1 MSATTA
7 PVTLRSAI
15 LTGVA
20 TALVGVLLCLAAVV
34 LAGASPDL
42 DALRVA
48 TRAWLV
54 AHGSGVS
61 AAGVDY
67 TVLPLGGV
75 LAAVALVAVPTAAVA
90 ARRDVPEPGVLL
102 AGTAG
107 AYGVVAALAAA
118 LAGTGGDEVTIG
130 LVRGTFA
137 AFVVAAIGA
146 WAGISVHA
154 RHRVRWWPTENA
166 AVRAVVRAAAAGVAS
181 LLLAAA
187 VLYVVLLAVH
197 LPRAAD
203 LWAGLAPTGTG
214 AVGLAAVSVAVVP
227 NLVLWT
233 LSAMIGPGFAL
244 GADTSVD
251 LTGVHLGAVPALPTL
266 AAVPSPGE
274 LPGWTV
280 LLGLVPLLA
289 GAWAGWRLQAPEG
302 TGLPER
308 IGLGAASGAV
318 AGAAAGVL
326 VAVSGGSVGA
336 QRLADVGP
344 PAWTPLLVAVPV
356 LALGGALGQALT
368 HYRDVRAGHD
378 DAPADRPS
386 RRPRLR
392 FRDEPAGPARRDR

>member
-20 TALVGVLLCLAAVV
+20 TALAGILLCLAVVV

-48 TRAWLV
+48 SRAWLV

-61 AAGVDY
+61 ADGVDY
-67 TVLPLGGV
+67 TVLPLGGI
-75 LAAVALVAVPTAAVA
+75 LAVVALVAAPTAVA

-107 AYGVVAALAAA
+107 AYGVVAALVAA
-118 LAGTGGDEVTIG
+118 LAGTGGDDVSVG

-146 WAGISVHA
+146 WAGISVHP

-166 AVRAVVRAAAAGVAS
+166 AVRAVVRAATAGVAS

-214 AVGLAAVSVAVVP
+214 AAGLAAVSVAAVP

-266 AAVPSPGE
+266 AALPSPGE

-302 TGLPER
+302 TGLPEQV
-308 IGLGAASGAV
+308 GLGAAAGGLAGAV
-318 AGAAAGVL
+318 VGVL
-326 VAVSGGSVGA
+326 VALSGGSVGA

-378 DAPADRPS
+378 DALQDRPS

-392 FRDEPAGPARRDR
+392 VRDEPAGPARRDR

>member
-20 TALVGVLLCLAAVV
+20 TAVAGVLLCLVAVV
-34 LAGASPDL
+34 LAGASLDL

-54 AHGSGVS
+54 AHGSGISVD
-61 AAGVDY
+61 GVDV
-67 TVLPLGGV
+67 TVLPLGGM
-75 LAAVALVAVPTAAVA
+75 LAAVALVAVPTAVA
-90 ARRDVPEPGVLL
+90 TRRDVPEPGVLL

-118 LAGTGGDEVTIG
+118 LAGTGGDDVSIG

-146 WAGISVHA
+146 WAGISVHP

-166 AVRAVVRAAAAGVAS
+166 AVRAVVRAATAGLAS

-214 AVGLAAVSVAVVP
+214 AVGLAAVSVAAVP

-233 LSAMIGPGFAL
+233 LSALVGPGFAV
-244 GADTSVD
+244 GAETSVD

-266 AAVPSPGE
+266 AALPSPGE

-289 GAWAGWRLQAPEG
+289 GAWAGWRLEAPEG
-302 TGLPER
+302 TGLAER
-308 IGLGAASGAV
+308 VGLGAAAGAL

-326 VAVSGGSVGA
+326 VAISGGSAGA
-336 QRLADVGP
+336 QRLAEVGP
-344 PAWTPLLVAVPV
+344 PTWTPLLVAVPV

-378 DAPADRPS
+378 APEDRPS

-392 FRDEPAGPARRDR
+392 VRDEPAGPARRDR

>member
-20 TALVGVLLCLAAVV
+20 TALAGVLLCLAAVV

-54 AHGSGVS
+54 AHGSGITVD
-61 AAGVDY
+61 GVAI
-67 TVLPLGGV
+67 TVLPLGGM
-75 LAAVALVAVPTAAVA
+75 LAAVALVAVPTAVA
-90 ARRDVPEPGVLL
+90 TRRDVPEPGVLL

-118 LAGTGGDEVTIG
+118 LAGTGGDDVSIG

-146 WAGISVHA
+146 WAGISVHP

-166 AVRAVVRAAAAGVAS
+166 AVRAVVRAATAGLAS

-214 AVGLAAVSVAVVP
+214 AVGLAAVSVAAVP

-233 LSAMIGPGFAL
+233 LSAMVGPGFAL
-244 GADTSVD
+244 GTETSVD

-266 AAVPSPGE
+266 AALPSPGE

-289 GAWAGWRLQAPEG
+289 GAWAGWRLEVPDG
-302 TGLPER
+302 LGLPER
-308 IGLGAASGAV
+308 VGLGAA
-318 AGAAAGVL
+318 AGALAGASAGVL
-326 VAVSGGSVGA
+326 VAISGGGAGA
-336 QRLADVGP
+336 QRLAEVGP
-344 PAWTPLLVAVPV
+344 PTWTPLLVAVPV

-368 HYRDVRAGHD
+368 HYRGVRAGHD
-378 DAPADRPS
+378 APEDRPS

-392 FRDEPAGPARRDR
+392 VRDEPAGPARRDR